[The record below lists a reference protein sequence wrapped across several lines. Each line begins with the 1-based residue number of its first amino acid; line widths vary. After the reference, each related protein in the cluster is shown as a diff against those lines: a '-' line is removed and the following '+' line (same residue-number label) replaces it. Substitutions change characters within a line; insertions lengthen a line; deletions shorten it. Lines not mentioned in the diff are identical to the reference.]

1 MASIGVI
8 SGASAFGGDHGGAER
23 SLRRAKRPEGRTIVR
38 LLNPLQDLPADT
50 DRGLFGIDLFDFEE
64 PLGIVINDLPKIG
77 APATRALEAA
87 GYTQLTEFAQVSES
101 ELLSLHGVGPKAIR
115 LIRAALAER
124 GLSLRER

>member
-1 MASIGVI
+1 LIF
-8 SGASAFGGDHGGAER
+8 GAR
-23 SLRRAKRPEGRTIVR
+23 
-38 LLNPLQDLPADT
+38 
-50 DRGLFGIDLFDFEE
+50 
-64 PLGIVINDLPKIG
+64 IVINDLPKIG

-87 GYTQLTEFAQVSES
+87 GYTHLTELAQVSES